1 MTPVT
6 TFAGKKVALFGL
18 GGSGLATMQALVAGG
33 ADVTVWDDNES
44 ARAKALANGAAVE
57 DLRIADWVEFCC
69 LVLAPGVPLTHPKP
83 HWTVEKAQDAGIEI
97 IGDIEL
103 FCRERAA
110 RAPKSPFIAIT
121 GTNGK
126 STTTAL
132 TAHILRS
139 AGMDVQIGGNFGPP
153 ILSLEPPDDSRFH
166 VIECSS
172 FQIDLAPSIN
182 PTVGILINLS
192 PDHIDRHGT
201 MENYAA
207 SKKRLVNGAEI
218 ALIGVDDELCDKIG
232 RALHDEAHE
241 GRQVFPVSMRRQLDW
256 GISLD
261 GANIRSNVAT
271 DATLGDLTGIRTL
284 RGLHNAQNAAF
295 ALGAVSMWAFPAP
308 TLQSGLGS
316 FPGLAHRME
325 EVGRID
331 KAIFVNDSKATNA
344 DATEKALLSF
354 DDIYWILGGTQ
365 KEGGIESL
373 EPLFPKIR
381 KAFLIGASAED
392 FARTLDGKVP
402 YALCGT
408 LEVAVTAA
416 AADALESDAV
426 EPVVLL
432 SPACASYDQ
441 FPNFEVRGASFRD
454 LVKALVAKYQL
465 P

>member
-18 GGSGLATMQALVAGG
+18 GGSGLATTRALVQGG
-33 ADVTVWDDNES
+33 AEVTAWDDNEN
-44 ARAKALANGAAVE
+44 ARAKALASGAAVE
-57 DLRIADWVEFCC
+57 DLRIADWSEFSA

-83 HWTVEKAQDAGIEI
+83 HWTVEKAQEAGIEI

-132 TAHILRS
+132 TAHILRN

-153 ILSLEPPDDSRFH
+153 ILSLEPPDDDRFH

-172 FQIDLAPSIN
+172 FQIDLTPSIN

-201 MENYAA
+201 MDNYAA
-207 SKKRLVNGAEI
+207 SKTRLARGAEI
-218 ALIGVDDELCDKIG
+218 AFVAVDDELSDRIG
-232 RALHDEAHE
+232 RTLFENADG
-241 GRQVFPVSMRRQLDW
+241 GRRVFPVSVQRKLDW

-261 GANIRSNVAT
+261 GANIRSNVGS
-271 DATLGDLTGIRTL
+271 DVVLGDLTGIRTL

-295 ALGAVSMWAFPAP
+295 ALGAVSMWSFSPD

-331 KAIFVNDSKATNA
+331 KAVFINDSKATNA
-344 DATEKALLSF
+344 DAAEKALLSF
-354 DDIYWILGGTQ
+354 DDIYWILGGTP

-373 EPLFPKIR
+373 EHLFPKIR

>member
-6 TFAGKKVALFGL
+6 SFAGRKVALFGL
-18 GGSGLATMQALVAGG
+18 GGSGLATAQALVLGG
-33 ADVTVWDDNES
+33 AEVTAWDDSEA
-44 ARAKALANGAAVE
+44 ARAKASSTGVRLA
-57 DLRIADWVEFCC
+57 DLRDEDWSEFAS
-69 LVLAPGVPLTHPKP
+69 LILAPGVPLTHPAP
-83 HWTVEKAQDAGIEI
+83 HWSALRASAAGVEI

-103 FCRERAA
+103 FCRERAKI
-110 RAPKSPFIAIT
+110 APKSPFIAIT

-139 AGMDVQIGGNFGPP
+139 AGMDVQIGGNFGTP
-153 ILSLEPPDDSRFH
+153 ILALEPPAEHRFH

-172 FQIDLAPSIN
+172 FQIDITPSID

-207 SKKRLVNGAEI
+207 SKERLVRQSEI
-218 ALIGVDDELCDKIG
+218 AFIGVDDTFCYDIG
-232 RALHDEAHE
+232 KRLASTADD
-241 GRQVFPVSMRRQLDW
+241 RIVVPVSVKYILST
-256 GISLD
+256 GIHLD
-261 GANIRSNVAT
+261 GTRIRSRT
-271 DATLGDLTGIRTL
+271 GKDRTLADLQGVRTL
-284 RGLHNAQNAAF
+284 RGAHNAQNAAF
-295 ALGAVSMWAFPAP
+295 ATAAVAVWDFPESEIQKCVS
-308 TLQSGLGS
+308 T

-354 DDIYWILGGTQ
+354 EDIYWILGGKP
-365 KEGGIESL
+365 KEGGIEPL
-373 EPLFPKIR
+373 RPLFLR
-381 KAFLIGASAED
+381 VAKAYLIGAASDA
-392 FARTLDGKVP
+392 FAATLEGAVP
-402 YALCGT
+402 HALCGT

-416 AADALESDAV
+416 AADALESDAK

-441 FPNFEVRGASFRD
+441 YPNFEVRGDAFRD

-465 P
+465 N